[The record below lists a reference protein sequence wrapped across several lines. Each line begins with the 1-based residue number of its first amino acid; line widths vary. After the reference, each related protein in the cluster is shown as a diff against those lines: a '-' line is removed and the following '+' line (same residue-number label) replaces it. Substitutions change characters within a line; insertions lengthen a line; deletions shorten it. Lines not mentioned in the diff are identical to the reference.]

1 MRIPLIR
8 ANEGSG
14 IGGASW
20 VMAFPAY
27 VIGDHLAG
35 PRRAGQGR
43 DSYGQGLTPAENKR
57 KSASMTDA
65 VQPKPAATP
74 WRLVLMLGAL
84 TAFAP
89 MSIDMYLS
97 SMPDIGRSLHAGADD
112 VQATLAAFFAGMAI
126 GQFLYGPASDR
137 FGRRLPLLLGIGIY
151 VVASVVCA
159 TAASIHVLIAARF
172 VQALGGCAGAVIARA
187 VVRDKFNHADTARVL
202 SLMTLI
208 MGLAPV
214 LAPQFGGVV
223 QFFAGWRGVF
233 WTLVVFGLLIG
244 LWAAL
249 SLAESRSE
257 ATAVQARSEN
267 PFRAYLAL
275 LRQKRLVG
283 YGVAGALNGATLFTY
298 ISTAPDL
305 VMGTYG
311 HSPLVF
317 NIVFAF
323 NAVGIIGASQ
333 VNRLL
338 LRRSTPDRVLV
349 RASVASIVAALLLA
363 AAAWSGVGGQFT
375 VLPLLFAALSTY
387 GLMSGNTMAGALS
400 VDPSRAGSTSALM
413 GGISFGAGAL
423 ASWVGGLLHDGTP
436 KPVAAVM
443 FGCLVG
449 SSLAIFGLAVPKD
462 RRGKMAA

>member
-1 MRIPLIR
+1 
-8 ANEGSG
+8 
-14 IGGASW
+14 
-20 VMAFPAY
+20 
-27 VIGDHLAG
+27 
-35 PRRAGQGR
+35 
-43 DSYGQGLTPAENKR
+43 
-57 KSASMTDA
+57 MTDKA
-65 VQPKPAATP
+65 QPKPAATP
-74 WRLVLMLGAL
+74 WPLVLMLGAL

-97 SMPDIGRSLHAGADD
+97 SMPDIGRTLNAGADD

-137 FGRRLPLLLGIGIY
+137 FGRRPPLLLGIGIY
-151 VVASVVCA
+151 IAASVVCA
-159 TAASIHVLIAARF
+159 MAWSIEVLVAARF

-187 VVRDKFNHADTARVL
+187 VVRDRFNHADTARVL

-223 QFFAGWRGVF
+223 QFLAGWRGVF

-244 LWAAL
+244 LWIAL

-257 ATAVQARSEN
+257 ATAIQARSEN
-267 PFRAYLAL
+267 PFRAYFTL

-283 YGVAGALNGATLFTY
+283 YGLAGALNGATLFTY

-305 VMGTYG
+305 MMGTYG
-311 HSPLVF
+311 HTPLVF
-317 NIVFAF
+317 NVIFAF

-338 LRRSTPDRVLV
+338 LRRAMPDQVLV
-349 RASVASIVAALLLA
+349 RASIASIIAAFLLA
-363 AAAWSGVGGQFT
+363 AAAYSGLGGQLT

-387 GLMSGNTMAGALS
+387 GLMAGNTMAGALS

-413 GGISFGAGAL
+413 GGASFGAGAL
-423 ASWVGGLLHDGTP
+423 ASWIGGLLHDGTA

-443 FGCLVG
+443 FACLVG
-449 SSLAIFGLAVPKD
+449 SSLAIFLLAVPKD
-462 RRGKMAA
+462 RRGKAAA